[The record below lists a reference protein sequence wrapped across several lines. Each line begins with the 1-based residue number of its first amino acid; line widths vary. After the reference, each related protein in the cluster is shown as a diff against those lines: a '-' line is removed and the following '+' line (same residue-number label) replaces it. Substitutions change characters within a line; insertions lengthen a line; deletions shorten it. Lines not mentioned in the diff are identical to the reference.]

1 MSRFIKAAFALLCA
15 AASCTLLAA
24 PPYANVGR
32 PATPQEVAA
41 WDIDVRPDFKGLPK
55 GSGSVVKGMEVW
67 EGKCASCHGTFGE
80 SNEVF
85 TPIVGGTTK
94 EDVKSGRVASL
105 RDNKQPQRTTMMKV
119 ATVSTLWD
127 YINRAMP
134 WTAPKTLTTEE
145 VYAVTAY
152 ILNMAEVV
160 PDDFVLSDRNIGEV
174 QARMPNRNGM
184 TQAHGMWDVKGKADV
199 RSTACMSNCGDAKLR
214 SELPAAAR
222 NVHGDLSAQNRG
234 FGAVRGVDT
243 TQPAP
248 QAALVG
254 RAPVGKAPM
263 VVAAA
268 TTTTAGT
275 AAAAATAA
283 TDATATAA
291 AAAPRPAPA
300 PAAAKAPAG
309 GLALAKQNA
318 CMACHGVGNRI
329 VGPALRDIAAKY
341 KGDAAA
347 AQRLAG
353 KVKAGSAGAWGPV
366 PMPAQGHLKDD
377 DIAVMVGW
385 ILDGAK

>member
-1 MSRFIKAAFALLCA
+1 MSRFIKAAVALLCA

-32 PATPQEVAA
+32 TATPQEVAA

-85 TPIVGGTTK
+85 TPIVGGTTR

-134 WTAPKTLTTEE
+134 WTAPKSLTTEE

-152 ILNMAEVV
+152 ILNMAEVL
-160 PDDFVLSDRNIGEV
+160 PDDFVLSDQNIAEV
-174 QARMPNRNGM
+174 QGRMPNRNGM
-184 TQAHGMWDVKGKADV
+184 TQAHGMWDAKGKPDV
-199 RSTACMSNCGDAKLR
+199 RSTACMTNCGDVKLR

-222 NVHGDLSAQNRG
+222 NVHGDLSAQNRS

-243 TQPAP
+243 TKPAW
-248 QAALVG
+248 QLALAA
-254 RAPVGKAPM
+254 KASVPGM
-263 VVAAA
+263 SAASV
-268 TTTTAGT
+268 
-275 AAAAATAA
+275 ATAA
-283 TDATATAA
+283 PAGAAGGQPASAAAAA
-291 AAAPRPAPA
+291 AAAPAPG
-300 PAAAKAPAG
+300 AAKAAPG
-309 GLALAKQNA
+309 GMALAKQNA
-318 CMACHGVGNRI
+318 CLACHGVGNKI

-347 AQRLAG
+347 AQRLAA
-353 KVKAGSAGAWGPV
+353 KVKSGSSGAWGPV
-366 PMPAQGHLKDD
+366 PMPAQSHLKDE
-377 DIAVMVGW
+377 DIAAMVGW

>member
-1 MSRFIKAAFALLCA
+1 MSSFIKTAVALLCA

-32 PATPQEVAA
+32 SATPQEVAA

-85 TPIVGGTTK
+85 TPIVGGTSK

-134 WTAPKTLTTEE
+134 WTAPKSLTTEE

-152 ILNMAEVV
+152 ILNLAEVV
-160 PDDFVLSDRNIGEV
+160 PDDFVLSDKNIADV

-184 TQAHGMWDVKGKADV
+184 TQAHGMWDAKGKADV
-199 RSTACMSNCGDAKLR
+199 RSTACMSNCGDVKLR

-222 NVHGDLSAQNRG
+222 NVHGDLSVQNRS

-248 QAALVG
+248 TVALAG
-254 RAPVGKAPM
+254 RAPVAGAGAGAGAPASAAAA
-263 VVAAA
+263 VAAA
-268 TTTTAGT
+268 
-275 AAAAATAA
+275 
-283 TDATATAA
+283 
-291 AAAPRPAPA
+291 P
-300 PAAAKAPAG
+300 AKASAG
-309 GLALAKQNA
+309 AGALALAKQNA
-318 CMACHGVGNRI
+318 CMACHGVGNKI

-341 KGDAAA
+341 KGDAGA

-353 KVKAGSAGAWGPV
+353 KVKAGSSGSWGPV
-366 PMPAQGHLKDD
+366 PMPAQAHLKDE
-377 DIAVMVGW
+377 DIAAIVGW